1 MIGCAEFILGYDF
14 TFEYLRRKYGEGAV
28 VRYWQEAIS
37 VDSQRH
43 ARELIVPAL
52 AGERGGFAGMEK
64 YWGHTLAEEEAG
76 YTSARRED
84 AFRMD
89 MYACPSQ
96 GILKE
101 RGQEH
106 FADYCE
112 HCMGWIEPVLREA
125 GFVIHHEHNHNCMCW
140 WEIVRAAGETP
151 ALPPSEPGELAG
163 EDDIRLRPGWDTGR
177 VDGWTASE
185 RKD

>member
-14 TFEYLRRKYGEGAV
+14 TFEYLRRKCGDDAV

-43 ARELIVPAL
+43 ARELIVPN
-52 AGERGGFAGMEK
+52 GFDGMAE

-76 YTSARRED
+76 YASARTED
-84 AFRMD
+84 VFRID

-96 GILKE
+96 GLLKQ
-101 RGQEH
+101 RGQAH

-112 HCMGWIEPVLREA
+112 HCMGWLEPLMREA
-125 GFVIHHEHNHNCMCW
+125 GFLIHHEHNHDCKCW
-140 WEIVRAAGETP
+140 WEIVPITDPP
-151 ALPPSEPGELAG
+151 APSAPGALAG
-163 EDDIRLRPGWDTGR
+163 EDDIRFNRAWHTGR
-177 VDGWTASE
+177 IDTWTGSE
-185 RKD
+185 RRAD

>member
-1 MIGCAEFILGYDF
+1 MIGCAEFILAYDF
-14 TFEYLRRKYGEGAV
+14 TFEYLRQNYGDDAL
-28 VRYWQEAIS
+28 VRYWQQAIS

-43 ARELIVPAL
+43 ARELIIPH
-52 AGERGGFAGMEK
+52 GFDGMEQ

-76 YTSARRED
+76 YTSARTAS

-101 RGQEH
+101 RGQERY
-106 FADYCE
+106 ADYCE

-125 GFVIHHEHNHNCMCW
+125 GFVMHHEHNHNCMCW
-140 WEIVRAAGETP
+140 WEIVP
-151 ALPPSEPGELAG
+151 ADASGTSSPTRPGELAG
-163 EDDIRLRPGWDTGR
+163 ADDIRLKPGWDTGR
-177 VDGWTASE
+177 IHRWIAS
-185 RKD
+185 RKQ

>member
-14 TFEYLRRKYGEGAV
+14 TFEYLRRTYGPEAV

-43 ARELIVPAL
+43 ARELIVPK
-52 AGERGGFAGMEK
+52 GFDGMAE

-76 YTSARRED
+76 YTSARAENVYRI
-84 AFRMD
+84 D

-96 GILKE
+96 GLLKQ

-106 FADYCE
+106 YADYCE
-112 HCMGWIEPVLREA
+112 HCMGWLEPLMADA

-140 WEIVRAAGETP
+140 WEIVP
-151 ALPPSEPGELAG
+151 ARGPGHPGPASGPTQPGELAG
-163 EDDIRLRPGWDTGR
+163 PDDIRLKPGWDTGR
-177 VDGWTASE
+177 IDRWVGSVRTS
-185 RKD
+185 

>member
-14 TFEYLRRKYGEGAV
+14 TFEYLRRTYGDEAV

-43 ARELIVPAL
+43 ARELIVPN
-52 AGERGGFAGMEK
+52 GFDGMEE

-76 YTSARRED
+76 YTSARTEGV
-84 AFRMD
+84 FRMD

-96 GILKE
+96 GLLKE

-125 GFVIHHEHNHNCMCW
+125 GFVTHHEHNHNCMCW
-140 WEIVRAAGETP
+140 WEIVPRGPGHPGPAA
-151 ALPPSEPGELAG
+151 PSQPGELAG
-163 EDDIRLRPGWDTGR
+163 EDDIRLKPGWDTGR
-177 VDGWTASE
+177 IDRYVSSRRTS
-185 RKD
+185 